1 MCGIYGYVGP
11 RPVQEILLKGLERLE
26 YRGYDSAGIALLPRS
41 QELTVE
47 RAVGRVE
54 QLRNRILSSPN
65 SQACDGIGLAH
76 TRWATHGP
84 AVEKNAHPHVDCGRD
99 LAVVHNGIIE
109 NHDELRT
116 LLEGRGHVF
125 RSDTDTE
132 VVSHLIESYFEGDL
146 VAAVRAALPELRG
159 SFALGVIHRG
169 ATHEQIVVA
178 RSGSPLTIGIGEQE
192 AFIASDVAPM
202 LEYTRRVVF
211 LHDGDLAVVRRDG
224 ITVFDKHASV
234 SVRQVTEID
243 WSAES
248 ADKGGFEHYMRKE
261 IQEQPDALH
270 KTLSGRVLD
279 DPQTSLR
286 LLEVDLLIRRH
297 GLPKRILI
305 TGCGTSYH
313 AGLLGKTLI
322 EKWSH
327 IPVEVDVASE
337 VRYRDPLLDSQ
348 TLLVVISQS
357 GETADTLAALRM
369 AKDRGAS
376 VLALCNVLGST
387 IAREADATLLTQAGP
402 EIGVASTKAFTTQIA
417 LLSLLA
423 LQLGSATGQIGSE
436 EVHTHI
442 QALRQLPQ
450 HVAQV
455 LTQEDQMKRLAQ
467 RYGSFRACL
476 FLARGE
482 LHPIALEAA
491 LKLKEITYLPAEGH
505 AAGEMKH
512 GPIALIDPQVPT
524 VFLVGRGA
532 TYDKLLG
539 NMEEI
544 AARRGPVIAMVDEAS
559 PRIAKIAQDTVVLPK
574 VESAFAPIVYAVAVQ
589 LFSYHVARS
598 LGREIDRPRNL
609 AKSVTVE

>member
-11 RPVQEILLKGLERLE
+11 RPVSEILLKGLERLE

-54 QLRNRILSSPN
+54 QLRSRI
-65 SQACDGIGLAH
+65 ACSALAQVADGLGLAH

-84 AVEKNAHPHVDCGRD
+84 ALEKNAHPHVDCSGD

-109 NHDELRT
+109 NHDELRE
-116 LLEGRGHVF
+116 LLIHRGHVF

-146 VAAVRAALPELRG
+146 VAAVRAALPSLRG

-169 ATHEQIVVA
+169 AEHEQIVVA
-178 RSGSPLTIGIGEQE
+178 RLGSPLTIGIGDQE

-211 LHDGDLAVVRRDG
+211 LQDGDLAVVRRDG
-224 ITVFDKHASV
+224 VTVFDQHAKE
-234 SVRQVTEID
+234 SVRQITEID

-248 ADKGGFEHYMRKE
+248 ADRGGFDHYMRKE
-261 IQEQPDALH
+261 IEEQPEALR
-270 KTLSGRVLD
+270 KTLSGRVCG
-279 DPQTSLR
+279 DPVQSLR
-286 LLEVDLLIRRH
+286 LLELDLMLQRH
-297 GLPKRILI
+297 GIPRRILI

-313 AGLLGKTLI
+313 AGLVGKTLI
-322 EKWSH
+322 EKWSR

-337 VRYRDPLLDSQ
+337 VRYRDALIDADS
-348 TLLVVISQS
+348 LVIVISQS

-369 AKDRGAS
+369 AKAQGAC

-402 EIGVASTKAFTTQIA
+402 EIGVASTKAFTTQ
-417 LLSLLA
+417 LSLLYLLA
-423 LQLGSATGQIGSE
+423 LRLGQSTQHLDREAVQSFAQL
-436 EVHTHI
+436 
-442 QALRQLPQ
+442 LRQLPTQ
-450 HVAQV
+450 LMQV
-455 LTQEDQMKRLAQ
+455 LAQEDQMRQLAQ
-467 RYGSFRACL
+467 TYRQFRAFL

-482 LHPIALEAA
+482 LYPIALEAA
-491 LKLKEITYLPAEGH
+491 LKLKEITYLPAEGY

-512 GPIALIDPQVPT
+512 GPIALIDAQVPT
-524 VFLVGRGA
+524 VFLIGRGA
-532 TYDKLLG
+532 TYEKVLG

-544 AARRGPVIAMVDEAS
+544 AARGGPVIAMTDEPS
-559 PRIAKIAQDTVVLPK
+559 PRIARIAQAMICLPK
-574 VESAFAPIVYAVAVQ
+574 VDASLTPLVYAVAVQ

-598 LGREIDRPRNL
+598 LGRDIDRPRNL

>member
-1 MCGIYGYVGP
+1 MSSDPI
-11 RPVQEILLKGLERLE
+11 
-26 YRGYDSAGIALLPRS
+26 
-41 QELTVE
+41 
-47 RAVGRVE
+47 
-54 QLRNRILSSPN
+54 RIPKWCRTSSSP
-65 SQACDGIGLAH
+65 
-76 TRWATHGP
+76 
-84 AVEKNAHPHVDCGRD
+84 
-99 LAVVHNGIIE
+99 
-109 NHDELRT
+109 
-116 LLEGRGHVF
+116 
-125 RSDTDTE
+125 
-132 VVSHLIESYFEGDL
+132 YFEGDL

-159 SFALGVIHRG
+159 SFALGSSTAAPHMNRLWSHDRAVRL
-169 ATHEQIVVA
+169 
-178 RSGSPLTIGIGEQE
+178 SIGIGEQE

-234 SVRQVTEID
+234 SVRQVTKID

-270 KTLSGRVLD
+270 KTLQRSG
-279 DPQTSLR
+279 T
-286 LLEVDLLIRRH
+286 RRSTDIAAAF
-297 GLPKRILI
+297 GSGSADTATWASKRILI

-337 VRYRDPLLDSQ
+337 VPYRDPLLDSQ

-357 GETADTLAALRM
+357 ETADTLAALRM

-467 RYGSFRACL
+467 RYGSFAPSVSGPRRA
-476 FLARGE
+476 ASDRAGGR
-482 LHPIALEAA
+482 AQT
-491 LKLKEITYLPAEGH
+491 KGNYLSSS
-505 AAGEMKH
+505 
-512 GPIALIDPQVPT
+512 
-524 VFLVGRGA
+524 GRPCS
-532 TYDKLLG
+532 
-539 NMEEI
+539 
-544 AARRGPVIAMVDEAS
+544 RRDEAWS
-559 PRIAKIAQDTVVLPK
+559 DCAHR
-574 VESAFAPIVYAVAVQ
+574 SAGSDGVP
-589 LFSYHVARS
+589 
-598 LGREIDRPRNL
+598 GRTGRN
-609 AKSVTVE
+609 V

>member
-11 RPVQEILLKGLERLE
+11 RSVSEILLKGLERLE
-26 YRGYDSAGIALLPRS
+26 YRGYDSAGIALLPRN

-54 QLRNRILSSPN
+54 QLRSRILRSPL
-65 SQACDGIGLAH
+65 SQVSDGLGLAH

-84 AVEKNAHPHVDCGRD
+84 ALERNAHPHVDCSRK

-109 NHDELRT
+109 NHDELRA
-116 LLEGRGHVF
+116 LLEARGHVF

-159 SFALGVIHRG
+159 SFAIGVIHRG
-169 ATHEQIVVA
+169 AATEQIVVA

-211 LHDGDLAVVRRDG
+211 LQDGDLAVVCRNG
-224 ITVFDKHASV
+224 ITIFDSQAQE
-234 SVRQVTEID
+234 SVRPVTEIS

-248 ADKGGFEHYMRKE
+248 ADRGGFDHYMRKE
-261 IQEQPDALH
+261 IEEQPEALQ

-279 DPQTSLR
+279 DPEQPVR
-286 LLEVDLLIRRH
+286 LLELELLLQRH
-297 GLPKRILI
+297 GPPKRILI

-313 AGLLGKTLI
+313 AGLCAKTLI
-322 EKWSH
+322 EKWSK

-337 VRYRDPLLDSQ
+337 VRYRDPLLDAQS
-348 TLLVVISQS
+348 LVIVISQS

-369 AKDRGAS
+369 AKERGAN
-376 VLALCNVLGST
+376 VLSLCNVLGST
-387 IAREADATLLTQAGP
+387 IARESDATLLTQAGP
-402 EIGVASTKAFTTQIA
+402 EIGVASTKAFTTQLA

-423 LQLGSATGQIGSE
+423 MRLGQLNGQLGMDVVHAQSE
-436 EVHTHI
+436 
-442 QALRQLPQ
+442 ALRLLPF
-450 HVAQV
+450 HIAQV
-455 LTQEDQMKRLAQ
+455 LAQESHMEEFAQ
-467 RYGSFRACL
+467 RYRRFRAFL

-491 LKLKEITYLPAEGH
+491 LKLKEITYLPAEGY

-532 TYDKLLG
+532 TYEKLLG

-544 AARRGPVIAMVDEAS
+544 AARQGPVIAMTDEPS
-559 PRIAKIAQDTVVLPK
+559 PRIERIAQDILVLPK
-574 VESAFAPIVYAVAVQ
+574 VDAALSPIVYAVAVQ